1 MEEYSRTAHTAVC
14 TNASIRGSNNSWQV
28 IVWPCWAMNSLSH
41 EEAIVVEGGMAS
53 LRKGHAGDQ
62 LG

>member
-1 MEEYSRTAHTAVC
+1 
-14 TNASIRGSNNSWQV
+14 
-28 IVWPCWAMNSLSH
+28 MNSLSH